1 MPCFYTKEEWIRFVR
16 NSFLYLLIKE
26 VRKAT
31 RFTISSAC
39 ECEFDKLGRINI
51 PTNLRTLAHLEKEC
65 VIIGAGNHGEIWSQE
80 KWNQYY
86 NDNQDSYDDILES
99 LDDFSL

>member
-1 MPCFYTKEEWIRFVR
+1 MKFEKYYEELQALPQKKKSTRIFIRLVTSR
-16 NSFLYLLIKE
+16 AS
-26 VRKAT
+26 
-31 RFTISSAC
+31 

-51 PTNLRTLAHLEKEC
+51 PLVLRQEGHLEKEC